1 MTKTMAIRMVEQ
13 ALSLLTCDK
22 AGGAH
27 AGISLNQWELIA
39 KQKAITTLELLK
51 MQLEEDEE
59 PECAIPEEQEQTRKP
74 KHGRYMG
81 FAGLAPDYEERTGT
95 Y

>member
-1 MTKTMAIRMVEQ
+1 MTKKMAIKMVEQ

-39 KQKAITTLELLK
+39 KQKAVTTLELLK

-59 PECAIPEEQEQTRKP
+59 SERAVPEEQEQVRKP
-74 KHGRYMG
+74 KPGRYMG
-81 FAGLAPDYEERTGT
+81 VAGGSPEYEEA